1 MSGVN
6 YQTIKLSKG
15 KHSSPEDGACVMEL
29 ASMLAGEPFS
39 DHPASVC
46 PVLGSF
52 LRAYNDSI
60 GDTRRQDLYEYASRL
75 VGTRGPLDV
84 QRERSQRLIGWAG
97 AMYRRGW
104 RRFLPLA
111 RLTDRRLR
119 PGRSL
124 TSAGTYA
131 AHASGRHS
139 DDTHRQ
145 ALALLD
151 ELLQIGADRPTTAP
165 PPILTR
171 PHTPNLAQEGVWID
185 SAGT

>member
-1 MSGVN
+1 MSPVN
-6 YQTIKLSKG
+6 FQTIKLSRG

-60 GDTRRQDLYEYASRL
+60 SDARRQDLYDYASRI
-75 VGTRGPLDV
+75 VDTRGSLDV
-84 QRERSQRLIGWAG
+84 QRERSQRLIEWAEM
-97 AMYRRGW
+97 MYRRGW
-104 RRFLPLA
+104 RRLFPVA

-131 AHASGRHS
+131 AHAIGRHS
-139 DDTHRQ
+139 DETHRH
-145 ALALLD
+145 ALELLD
-151 ELLQIGADRPTTAP
+151 ELIQIGADRPTAASTPGMPRTDA
-165 PPILTR
+165 LTPTHEMKSR
-171 PHTPNLAQEGVWID
+171 VVGA
-185 SAGT
+185 

>member
-1 MSGVN
+1 MSPVN
-6 YQTIKLSKG
+6 YQTITLLRG
-15 KHSSPEDGACVMEL
+15 KHSSPEEGACVMEL

-60 GDTRRQDLYEYASRL
+60 GDARRQDLYSYASRI
-75 VGTRGPLDV
+75 VNTRSPLDV
-84 QRERSQRLIGWAG
+84 QRERSQRLIDWAE
-97 AMYRRGW
+97 AMHRRGW
-104 RRFLPLA
+104 RRLFPLA

-131 AHASGRHS
+131 AHAIGRHS
-139 DDTHRQ
+139 EDTHRE

-151 ELLQIGADRPTTAP
+151 ELLELGSTSPAP
-165 PPILTR
+165 A
-171 PHTPNLAQEGVWID
+171 AQREAERD
-185 SAGT
+185 SAAMASF

>member
-1 MSGVN
+1 MSAVN
-6 YQTIKLSKG
+6 YQTIRLSKG

-52 LRAYNDSI
+52 LRAYNDAV
-60 GDTRRQDLYEYASRL
+60 GDAHRQDLYEYASQI
-75 VGTRGPLDV
+75 VDSQSPLDV
-84 QRERSQRLIGWAG
+84 QRRRSQKLIEWAE
-97 AMYRRGW
+97 AMRRRGW
-104 RRFLPLA
+104 RRFFPVG

-131 AHASGRHS
+131 AHAIGRHS
-139 DDTHRQ
+139 DETHRR

-151 ELLQIGADRPTTAP
+151 ELLALGARGPTAP
-165 PPILTR
+165 APVMPRMDAPEPMDGAVKIR
-171 PHTPNLAQEGVWID
+171 G
-185 SAGT
+185 AGT

>member
-1 MSGVN
+1 MSPAN
-6 YQTIKLSKG
+6 FQTIKLSKG

-52 LRAYNDSI
+52 LRAYNDSV
-60 GDTRRQDLYEYASRL
+60 GDGRRQDRYEYASRI
-75 VGTRGPLDV
+75 VDTRGPLDV
-84 QRERSQRLIGWAG
+84 QRQRSQRLVEWAG
-97 AMYRRGW
+97 EMYRRGW
-104 RRFLPLA
+104 RRFLPLS

-131 AHASGRHS
+131 AHAVGRHS
-139 DDTHRQ
+139 AETHQRV
-145 ALALLD
+145 LALLD
-151 ELLQIGADRPTTAP
+151 ELLAIGADRPPVTSS
-165 PPILTR
+165 PIQPAAYRRTR
-171 PHTPNLAQEGVWID
+171 ADSGVKTR
-185 SAGT
+185 SV

>member
-1 MSGVN
+1 MSQVT
-6 YQTIKLSKG
+6 YQTIRLSKG

-60 GDTRRQDLYEYASRL
+60 GDARRQDLYEYASHI
-75 VGTRGPLDV
+75 VGTRGPLEL
-84 QRERSQRLIGWAG
+84 QRQRSQKLIEWAE

-104 RRFLPLA
+104 RRFFPVSRLA
-111 RLTDRRLR
+111 DRRLR

-131 AHASGRHS
+131 AHAIGRHS

-145 ALALLD
+145 ALTMLD
-151 ELLQIGADRPTTAP
+151 ELLQIGSNSP
-165 PPILTR
+165 PEATGAAMPS
-171 PHTPNLAQEGVWID
+171 VD
-185 SAGT
+185 SATPRWGRAKMRGVGT